1 MQQQTDLLTD
11 VKSHFD
17 HWRATRTK
25 RGKIPEYLWDK
36 IKPLIHKYSLT
47 AITEA
52 LSINTNQMREHI
64 NLASEINFVEAST
77 DEKTNS
83 QATMKHQISVADD
96 KITCSIELHRST
108 GGMLK
113 IIDYPIKSLPVI
125 ISHFI
130 G

>member
-1 MQQQTDLLTD
+1 MQQQTDFLAD

-25 RGKIPEYLWDK
+25 RGKIPDYLWDK
-36 IKPLIHKYSLT
+36 VKPLINKYSLA

-52 LSINTNQMREHI
+52 LSINTNQMRKYI
-64 NLASEINFVEAST
+64 NLGSEINFIEANTDSKTKSQSSVE
-77 DEKTNS
+77 
-83 QATMKHQISVADD
+83 HQISIDD
-96 KITCSIELHRST
+96 NKATCSIELHRST

-113 IIDYPIKSLPVI
+113 IIDYPIESLPII